1 MKKITPVLYM
11 EKIEASLPFWVD
23 KLGFQ
28 KTVEVPEGDAI
39 GFVILDRNGL
49 EVMLQSFASLKTDR
63 GSDSRVG
70 AGSCSLYI
78 EVEDF
83 AEFRPLLDGL
93 EVVVPERLAFYGV
106 REMAVR
112 EPGGHVICI
121 ACTEPVPPSSF
132 LN

>member
-49 EVMLQSFASLKTDR
+49 EVMLQSFASLKSDR
-63 GSDSRVG
+63 GTDSLVG
-70 AGSCSLYI
+70 AGSSSLYI

-83 AEFRPLLDGL
+83 AEFRPLLDGM
-93 EVVVPERLAFYGV
+93 EVVLPERLAFYGV

-121 ACTEPVPPSSF
+121 ACTEPVPSA
-132 LN
+132 